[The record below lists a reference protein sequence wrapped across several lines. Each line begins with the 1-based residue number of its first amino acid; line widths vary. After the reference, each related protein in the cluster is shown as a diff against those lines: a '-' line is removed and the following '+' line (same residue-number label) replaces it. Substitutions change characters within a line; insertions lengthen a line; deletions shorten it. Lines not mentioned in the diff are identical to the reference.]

1 MMSSPIAGTVL
12 PAFFGSLAKGDLLSK
27 LHQGQTP
34 RIHRDTLSRAG
45 DGRNPL

>member
-27 LHQGQTP
+27 LNQGQTP
-34 RIHRDTLSRAG
+34 KSTGTHYPAPGMAEIR
-45 DGRNPL
+45 